1 MSEESQSQRPQVGKE
16 RETMKI
22 DLSKE
27 EPKLS
32 LSAADIKVMDRYS
45 ALMDKIIK
53 YVPTLS
59 EAATDSL
66 VGLAKVINNCELSPT
81 APNRG
86 VFEEE
91 PQLEPEA
98 PVTAG

>member
-1 MSEESQSQRPQVGKE
+1 
-16 RETMKI
+16 MKI

-45 ALMDKIIK
+45 ALMGKIVK
-53 YVPTLS
+53 YVPTLAS
-59 EAATDSL
+59 AATDSL
-66 VGLAKVINNCELSPT
+66 KGLSEVVNNCELSPT

-91 PQLEPEA
+91 PQLEQEA

>member
-1 MSEESQSQRPQVGKE
+1 
-16 RETMKI
+16 MKI
-22 DLSKE
+22 DLSKD

-32 LSAADIKVMDRYS
+32 LSAADIKVIDRYIN
-45 ALMDKIIK
+45 LMDKIIK
-53 YVPTLS
+53 YVPTLAS
-59 EAATDSL
+59 AATDSL
-66 VGLAKVINNCELSPT
+66 KGLAKVINNCELSPT

-86 VFEEE
+86 IFDEE